1 MTDLKLVEAAQ
12 SKPPILRT
20 ESTVS
25 FLFPPQGAWRSP
37 KKENR
42 EKLFEPLAIFELT
55 FVGEDKIFAERNLKI
70 IGPTPLPP
78 QK

>member
-1 MTDLKLVEAAQ
+1 MAEAKAKGELGKRGGFQ
-12 SKPPILRT
+12 P
-20 ESTVS
+20 
-25 FLFPPQGAWRSP
+25 
-37 KKENR
+37 